1 MSSSLFI
8 NSFSPGDG
16 EDDCWVFDVD
26 VTDSGCFCV
35 LVDISMGS
43 ETVSRF
49 WVKLCNRLH
58 SSFSSFS
65 MEIAC
70 SLRENFAHCLKELVP
85 VVEIEEFD
93 FHQYLVPIILFH
105 FGWLLGILPKFG
117 YRLEICSFSDWDAW
131 FLSFRLSSRLKSILE
146 GVFLLLGGG
155 LEASNQLVF
164 DASPS

>member
-35 LVDISMGS
+35 LVDVSMGS

-70 SLRENFAHCLKELVP
+70 SLRELGVGWRFVLSRIGCLVR
-85 VVEIEEFD
+85 
-93 FHQYLVPIILFH
+93 ILSTF
-105 FGWLLGILPKFG
+105 F
-117 YRLEICSFSDWDAW
+117 
-131 FLSFRLSSRLKSILE
+131 RLKSILE